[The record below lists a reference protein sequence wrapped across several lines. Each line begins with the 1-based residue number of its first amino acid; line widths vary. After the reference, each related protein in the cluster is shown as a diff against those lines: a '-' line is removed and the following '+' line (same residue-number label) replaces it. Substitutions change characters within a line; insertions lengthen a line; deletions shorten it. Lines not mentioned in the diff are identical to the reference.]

1 VEIFINGEKIPFELE
16 KEENAL
22 DIINAIAD
30 YASKA
35 NPQQFITAI
44 YINEIEHSYAD
55 EKKLKNIP
63 IENIN
68 KLEIETKGIYGITML
83 SINQIEK
90 FTDILLDIINSEKWE
105 SSFSKISESLK
116 WMNDGIIQII
126 NIFSSE
132 KEKYLINLGKEF
144 YDHYNKIYSF
154 FKNIK
159 PESFPLKTEEK
170 EYALIEIKNIQSI
183 ISDIKKW
190 LQDTYKFF
198 DRELILDNI
207 NSLIKLIDEIVPKI
221 SNVPILFQTGE
232 DQEAMNIIKMLANI
246 LENSIGLFAIFKEDS
261 KLHLDK
267 YTVKEVSF
275 EMFFKTMTE
284 HLKDLMN
291 AIENNDSIMIG
302 DLLEYEFIPNIEEIK
317 NIFTKIKEEAFEKAN

>member
-1 VEIFINGEKIPFELE
+1 MEIFINGEKIPFELE

-105 SSFSKISESLK
+105 SSFSKICLQICSLLNFILYTQLLL
-116 WMNDGIIQII
+116 M
-126 NIFSSE
+126 
-132 KEKYLINLGKEF
+132 KENM
-144 YDHYNKIYSF
+144 
-154 FKNIK
+154 
-159 PESFPLKTEEK
+159 
-170 EYALIEIKNIQSI
+170 
-183 ISDIKKW
+183 
-190 LQDTYKFF
+190 
-198 DRELILDNI
+198 R
-207 NSLIKLIDEIVPKI
+207 
-221 SNVPILFQTGE
+221 
-232 DQEAMNIIKMLANI
+232 
-246 LENSIGLFAIFKEDS
+246 
-261 KLHLDK
+261 
-267 YTVKEVSF
+267 
-275 EMFFKTMTE
+275 
-284 HLKDLMN
+284 
-291 AIENNDSIMIG
+291 
-302 DLLEYEFIPNIEEIK
+302 
-317 NIFTKIKEEAFEKAN
+317 